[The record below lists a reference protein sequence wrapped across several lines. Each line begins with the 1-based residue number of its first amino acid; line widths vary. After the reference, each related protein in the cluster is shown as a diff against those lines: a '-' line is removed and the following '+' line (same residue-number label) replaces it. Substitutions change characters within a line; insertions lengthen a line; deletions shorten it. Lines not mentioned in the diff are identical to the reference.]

1 LIAEIITIGDEI
13 LIGQIVD
20 TNSAW
25 IAQVLNKEGISI
37 KNIQSIADEAD
48 AIKSALDLAF
58 TRADLIL
65 MTGGLGPTQDDITR
79 QALAE
84 YFNAPLVLNE
94 MAMEHLKSIFAAR
107 RRNLLSINE
116 QQAFLPNNCEI
127 LFNRQGT
134 APGMLFK
141 KEGKWLASMPGVPYE
156 MKTIVDEELIPL
168 IRKSFNM
175 GKVYH
180 NTITTINVPE
190 SLLAIQLAPILSKLP
205 PYIKPAYLP
214 SLSVVRF
221 RLSAIGETGLKL
233 EVDTLM
239 TEIISFLGK
248 KVVLS
253 ESDKSPAECVFEL
266 LNNEGKTITMAES
279 CSGGYVAHQLT
290 ELAGASAVFK
300 GSLVAYDYD
309 IKTTELGV
317 PEDVLLEKGA
327 VSEETVK
334 YMCEKVRIK
343 FRSDYGIGISGI
355 AGPSG
360 GTEEKP
366 VGTVYIGVSDGIQ
379 TIIKRYLFHGDRQRV
394 IERTS
399 NAAYDMIRK
408 LILAIE

>member
-1 LIAEIITIGDEI
+1 LKAEIITIGDEI

-37 KNIQSIADEAD
+37 KNIQSIADEQE

-58 TRADLIL
+58 SRADLIL
-65 MTGGLGPTQDDITR
+65 MTGGLGPTQDDITK
-79 QALAE
+79 QTLSE
-84 YFNAPLVLNE
+84 YFKTELVLNDL
-94 MAMEHLKSIFAAR
+94 AMEHLKSIFAAR
-107 RRNLLSINE
+107 KRNLLSINE
-116 QQAFLPNNCEI
+116 QQAYLPSNCEM

-141 KEGKWLASMPGVPYE
+141 KDNKWLVSMPGVPYE
-156 MKTIVDEELIPL
+156 MKNIVEEELMPL
-168 IRKSFNM
+168 VRNGFKM

-180 NTITTINVPE
+180 RTITTINVPE
-190 SLLAIQLAPILSKLP
+190 SLLAIQLATILKKLP
-205 PYIKPAYLP
+205 DYIKPAFLP
-214 SLSVVRF
+214 SLSVVKL
-221 RLSAIGETGLKL
+221 RLSAVGGNEVKQ

-239 TEIISFLGK
+239 EEIISFLGK
-248 KVVLS
+248 KVVLA
-253 ESDKSPAECVFEL
+253 ELDKSPAECVFDL
-266 LNNEGKTITMAES
+266 LQMQGKTITMAES

-290 ELAGASAVFK
+290 ELDGASAVFK

-317 PEDVLLEKGA
+317 PAKVLLEKGA

-334 YMCEKVRIK
+334 YMCEKVRVK

-379 TIIKRYLFHGDRQRV
+379 TIIKRYHFHGDRQRV

-399 NAAYDMIRK
+399 NAAYDMIRR
-408 LILAIE
+408 LMLAIV